1 MEIITGFPRPPQ
13 GYDVIWVVV
22 DRLMKSA
29 YFIPIRINY
38 SMDKLAQLY
47 LQEIVQIHEVS
58 ETIMSNRDPRFQSR
72 F

>member
-1 MEIITGFPRPPQ
+1 MEIITDFPRPPQ

-29 YFIPIRINY
+29 YFVPIRINY

-47 LQEIVQIHEVS
+47 LQEIVQIHEVL